1 MRLDFIFLLI
11 VLQSV
16 RLSGAYPG
24 FLISAQLSGEECF
37 IDQHQVVSTLVESLW
52 STLWFHPLDTLV
64 IGILISLM
72 AYNRIIHNKQLLS
85 HEKLGISLSI
95 IDKAQ
100 TPMTLIQNLL
110 EDLTSD
116 TIPESVSKKAKR
128 ALGHINY
135 FIDCHKNV
143 IALSAMK

>member
-16 RLSGAYPG
+16 RLSGVYPG
-24 FLISAQLSGEECF
+24 FLIFAQLSGEECF

-100 TPMTLIQNLL
+100 TPMTLI
-110 EDLTSD
+110 
-116 TIPESVSKKAKR
+116 
-128 ALGHINY
+128 
-135 FIDCHKNV
+135 
-143 IALSAMK
+143 